1 MAKSHVKS
9 NSKIFYIYLTKQLIK
24 NILVNIDNKR
34 GNMSNFIGKYLSN
47 CAKYNGE
54 GVFLVYGDR
63 RISWSELNDR
73 VNRLANA
80 LIDLGVKK
88 GDKVTIMFHNCP
100 EFFESNYAIQKI
112 GGIPVPMNYRFSER
126 EIEYQT
132 NHSDSTV
139 IIFEDLW
146 FDSVNAARP
155 NFEKVKHLIY
165 AGKNCPEDM
174 LDYGDLINKSS
185 PKEPDIEVKEDDICV
200 ICYTGGTT
208 GMPKGVMLTYK
219 NHVKLL
225 ETMLTSLI
233 PRLPEIGISKEA
245 RSKIGS
251 LLPIPGIARLIGLIE
266 TRPVSFLLNRPITQ
280 KLVGGLTKRML
291 GSPILIRLGK
301 RFDAKVMMPSFPL
314 FHDAAY
320 QLVILTPIAGILT
333 FVSPVNPSFDP
344 EEVLKLIEEERPIM
358 LGNVPTGW
366 KKLLDFSKI
375 DKYYKGSVLI
385 AATGAGVNPGELKK
399 KILKHFPGIFIVDV
413 FGQTEMTPNTTIRID
428 TDSEK
433 IKDRSVGKPIVQTR
447 IIDEKGNDVKPGEIG
462 EIIYNSP
469 TIMKGYY
476 KEPEKT
482 AEVIKDGWFYSGD
495 LGYFDEDGEI
505 RVVERKK
512 ECISSG
518 GEKIFPHEVEEILL
532 THPKV
537 KAVCVIGVKDETW
550 GSTVRAI
557 IQLKEGEVTDEKEI
571 IDWCRGNM
579 AGYKKPKSVSFVD
592 SFPVT
597 PVGKIQRAKVKE
609 MYGNP

>member
-1 MAKSHVKS
+1 
-9 NSKIFYIYLTKQLIK
+9 
-24 NILVNIDNKR
+24 
-34 GNMSNFIGKYLSN
+34 
-47 CAKYNGE
+47 
-54 GVFLVYGDR
+54 
-63 RISWSELNDR
+63 
-73 VNRLANA
+73 
-80 LIDLGVKK
+80 
-88 GDKVTIMFHNCP
+88 
-100 EFFESNYAIQKI
+100 
-112 GGIPVPMNYRFSER
+112 
-126 EIEYQT
+126 
-132 NHSDSTV
+132 
-139 IIFEDLW
+139 
-146 FDSVNAARP
+146 
-155 NFEKVKHLIY
+155 
-165 AGKNCPEDM
+165 
-174 LDYGDLINKSS
+174 
-185 PKEPDIEVKEDDICV
+185 
-200 ICYTGGTT
+200 
-208 GMPKGVMLTYK
+208 
-219 NHVKLL
+219 
-225 ETMLTSLI
+225 
-233 PRLPEIGISKEA
+233 
-245 RSKIGS
+245 
-251 LLPIPGIARLIGLIE
+251 
-266 TRPVSFLLNRPITQ
+266 
-280 KLVGGLTKRML
+280 
-291 GSPILIRLGK
+291 
-301 RFDAKVMMPSFPL
+301 
-314 FHDAAY
+314 
-320 QLVILTPIAGILT
+320 
-333 FVSPVNPSFDP
+333 
-344 EEVLKLIEEERPIM
+344 
-358 LGNVPTGW
+358 
-366 KKLLDFSKI
+366 
-375 DKYYKGSVLI
+375 
-385 AATGAGVNPGELKK
+385 ATGAGVNPGELKK

-537 KAVCVIGVKDETW
+537 KEVCVIGVKDETW

-609 MYGNP
+609 IYGNP